1 MKEHNQ
7 NTSERLRV
15 VIFGKINDAG
25 IERLKAAGR
34 YDLIERPDHADDR
47 IEVASQ
53 ADAIIVRMTKIDAE
67 LIDAAPNLTFVARHG
82 VGYDTVDVEALTRRG
97 IPLAL
102 TGDVNSGAVA
112 EHALGL
118 MLALAKRIPAYDQAI
133 RRGRFSIRDSFS
145 ACELRGR
152 TVLLVG
158 FGRIGRKVARLCDAF
173 GMSVLVV
180 DPFVDAREVDSLG
193 YRLADDLDSALE
205 QADFVS
211 LHVPKGPDTVHLIGE
226 TQINRMKRGAFLINV
241 SRGGLVD
248 ETSVLAALDVGQL
261 GGAALDVFEVEPPPD
276 DYALLKHP
284 GLVLT
289 PHSAAFTGECSAR
302 MALACADNVIAFAAG
317 RVDPQLVVNPETLGP
332 ETRGKN
338 AKQNRNQ

>member
-1 MKEHNQ
+1 MTENEQ
-7 NTSERLRV
+7 R
-15 VIFGKINDAG
+15 
-25 IERLKAAGR
+25 
-34 YDLIERPDHADDR
+34 ADDR
-47 IEVASQ
+47 IEVASR
-53 ADAIIVRMTKIDAE
+53 AHAIIVRMTKIDAE

-118 MLALAKRIPAYDQAI
+118 MLALAKRIPAYDQAV
-133 RRGRFSIRDSFS
+133 RTGRYSIRDSFS
-145 ACELRGR
+145 ACELDGR
-152 TVLLVG
+152 TVLVIG

-173 GMSVLVV
+173 GMTVLVA
-180 DPFVDAREVDSLG
+180 DPFVDAGAIESLD
-193 YRLADDLDSALE
+193 YRYAGDLNSALE

-211 LHVPKGPDTVHLIGE
+211 VHVPKGPDTAHLIGKA
-226 TQINRMKRGAFLINV
+226 QLDRMRRGAFLINV

-248 ETSVLAALDVGQL
+248 EAALLAALDAGRL

-284 GLVLT
+284 GVVLT

-302 MALACADNVIAFAAG
+302 MALACAQNVINFVSG
-317 RVDPQLVVNPETLGP
+317 RIDPELVVNPETLDKTSTQDGD
-332 ETRGKN
+332 G
-338 AKQNRNQ
+338 